1 MPRGALK
8 RLACYALTM
17 HKLGR
22 TFLSDDQIRRLIA
35 FFVGANGIW
44 VLLTALIVRL
54 HHLGSPFP
62 VRTQILSRDTSIIIG
77 LFLIYFAFQL
87 RQGKRSAWWLAFFGT
102 LGVLLLPIIHDR
114 LRLSVLILL
123 PSLALLVALVASK
136 DNFRVRNDIVSLKR
150 GAVISATILGLAIA
164 YGTIGFL
171 LLDRPDFRT
180 HDFGFLEALTR
191 TIQQYT
197 LIGNDDL
204 HPHTLHAHWFLDSLS
219 VMGVSSFVL
228 VAITFFL
235 PLRFH
240 FRPSHADYETAQ
252 SILELRSDSPEDFFK
267 IWPQDKHF
275 FFNAQRSAFI
285 AYRVELGVA
294 LALGDPMGSDDAM
307 SALLADFLEYC
318 RINAWSVAF
327 VHATPK
333 YQKIY
338 KEAKLKTVK
347 IGQEAFVDLD
357 EFVETTTRNK
367 HFRYINNKFS
377 REGYTGELLQPPYD
391 IGFLKQL
398 RRISDQW
405 LVQNNR
411 QERRFALGYFDEH
424 YLNQC
429 QIYVVRDAKN
439 QIIAFTNLIP
449 VSLPGNATVD
459 LMRFGRLAPKGI
471 MNYVF
476 LELLRKLHASGERR
490 FNLGLA
496 PLAGLGKQEKRSLP
510 EDILHFIRAYGA
522 RFYSFK
528 GLEQFKSK
536 FEPDWEDSYIVYQ
549 GTSIKLIQISVALIR
564 ATRIGKG

>member
-1 MPRGALK
+1 MSLFG
-8 RLACYALTM
+8 
-17 HKLGR
+17 HKL
-22 TFLSDDQIRRLIA
+22 LSEAQVRRLIA

-102 LGVLLLPIIHDR
+102 LGILLLPIVHDR
-114 LRLSVLILL
+114 LRLSVLILI
-123 PSLALLVALVASK
+123 PSLALLIALVASK
-136 DNFRVRNDIVSLKR
+136 DVFRVRNDIVSLKR
-150 GAVISATILGLAIA
+150 GALISATILGLALA

-171 LLDRPDFRT
+171 LLDRPDFHT
-180 HDFGFLEALTR
+180 HDFSFIEALAR
-191 TIQQYT
+191 TVQQYT

-204 HPHTLHAHWFLDSLS
+204 HPHTLHALWFLNSLS
-219 VMGVSSFVL
+219 VMGVGSFVL
-228 VAITFFL
+228 VALTFFL

-240 FRPSHADYETAQ
+240 FRPSHADYATAQ
-252 SILELRSDSPEDFFK
+252 SILKLRSDSPEDFFK

-275 FFNAQRSAFI
+275 FFNAQRTALI

-294 LALGDPMGSDDAM
+294 LALGDPMGPDDDIRN
-307 SALLADFLEYC
+307 LLADFLEHC
-318 RINAWSVAF
+318 RMNGWSAAF

-333 YQKIY
+333 YLRFY

-377 REGYTGELLQPPYD
+377 REGYIGELLRPPYD
-391 IGFLKQL
+391 TVFLKQL
-398 RRISDQW
+398 RQISDQW
-405 LVQNNR
+405 LMHNHR
-411 QERRFALGYFDEH
+411 QERRFALGYFDER

-429 QIYVVRDAKN
+429 QLYVVRDAKS
-439 QIIAFTNLIP
+439 QIVAFTNLIP
-449 VSLPGNATVD
+449 VSTPGSATVD
-459 LMRFGRLAPKGI
+459 LMRFGQTAPKGI

-476 LELLRKLHASGERR
+476 LELLRTLHSDGTRR
-490 FNLGLA
+490 FNLGIA

-510 EDILHFIRAYGA
+510 EDVLRFIRAYGA

-536 FEPDWEDSYIVYQ
+536 FEPDWEDSYIIYQ
-549 GTSIKLIQISVALIR
+549 GTPIKLIQISVALIR
-564 ATRIGKG
+564 ATRIGKGQP